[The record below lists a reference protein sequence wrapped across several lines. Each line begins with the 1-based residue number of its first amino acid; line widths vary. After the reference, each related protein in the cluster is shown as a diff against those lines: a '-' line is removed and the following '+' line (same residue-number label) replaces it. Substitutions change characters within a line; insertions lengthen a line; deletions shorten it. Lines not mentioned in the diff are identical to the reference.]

1 MCGIFTFLSNDNEI
15 NYKDIKKNAMKM
27 VHRGPDSTK
36 EFTLINDN
44 ITIFSL
50 FHRLSINGLSEKGNQ
65 PMSLSAHPEIT
76 LMCNGEIYNFK
87 ELAEKHG
94 FKLYTGSDCEII
106 LHLYIKYGIEECIKQ
121 LDGVFSFTITDLK
134 ERKFII
140 GHDPFG
146 IRSLYWHYSENKDDL
161 KLNIMVSSELKC
173 MNEIIDD
180 DFSKIQ
186 MYPPGSYSIYDI
198 ENDNLV
204 TKSYYNLNY
213 ENLHDDTSEIVKN
226 IKDKLQSAVNKRLL
240 SERKIGCLLSGGLD
254 SSIITF
260 LTAKILG
267 SENLRTFSIGLEGSE
282 DLIAAEKVAKYLKTE
297 HTSIIVSENELLG
310 AIEPTIKQ
318 IESYDI
324 TTVRASTPMYLLSKY
339 IKENTNITV
348 ILSGEGADEA
358 SGSYLY
364 FHNAP
369 SPEEFQKESIRLVKD
384 VQYFDVLRGDKT
396 TAGNSLEIRVPFFD
410 KNFMNYYMSI
420 NPEKK
425 MIHNGYE
432 KYLLRKAFENDLPHE
447 IVWRRKEGF
456 SDGVSSM
463 EKPWYSI
470 VREYIEKNNLV
481 NDNNYTYLKP
491 LDNESLWYRDIFEK
505 YYPRN
510 EKIVPYFWL
519 PKWTNE
525 LNPSGRLI
533 L

>member
-1 MCGIFTFLSNDNEI
+1 
-15 NYKDIKKNAMKM
+15 
-27 VHRGPDSTK
+27 
-36 EFTLINDN
+36 
-44 ITIFSL
+44 
-50 FHRLSINGLSEKGNQ
+50 
-65 PMSLSAHPEIT
+65 
-76 LMCNGEIYNFK
+76 
-87 ELAEKHG
+87 
-94 FKLYTGSDCEII
+94 
-106 LHLYIKYGIEECIKQ
+106 
-121 LDGVFSFTITDLK
+121 
-134 ERKFII
+134 
-140 GHDPFG
+140 
-146 IRSLYWHYSENKDDL
+146 
-161 KLNIMVSSELKC
+161 
-173 MNEIIDD
+173 
-180 DFSKIQ
+180 

-198 ENDNLV
+198 EKDNLV
-204 TKSYYNLNY
+204 TKSYYNLDY
-213 ENLHDDTSEIVKN
+213 KNLHNDTSEIVKN
-226 IKDKLQSAVNKRLL
+226 IKDKLHSAVNKRLL

-260 LTAKILG
+260 LTTKIIG

-297 HTSIIVSENELLG
+297 HTSIVVSENDLLN

-410 KNFMNYYMSI
+410 KNFMNYYMCI

-425 MIHNGYE
+425 MIKNGYE
-432 KYLLRKAFENDLPHE
+432 KYLLRKAFENDLPQE

-456 SDGVSSM
+456 SDGVSSL

-470 VREYIEKNNLV
+470 VKEYIDKNNLS

-491 LDNESLWYRDIFEK
+491 IDNESLWYRDIFEK

-519 PKWTNE
+519 PKWTDE

>member
-1 MCGIFTFLSNDNEI
+1 MCGIFAFLSHSNTTG
-15 NYKDIKKNAMKM
+15 YKDIKKNALKS
-27 VHRGPDSTK
+27 VNRGPESSR
-36 EFTLINDN
+36 EVTLITGDVS
-44 ITIFSL
+44 IFSL
-50 FHRLSINGLSEKGNQ
+50 FNRLSINGLSDKGNQ
-65 PMSLSAHPEIT
+65 PMTLAGYPEIT
-76 LMCNGEIYNFK
+76 LMCNGEIYNYK
-87 ELAEKHG
+87 ELAIEHN
-94 FKLYTGSDCEII
+94 FKLFSGSDCEII
-106 LHLYIKYGIEECIKQ
+106 LHLYIKYGIEECIKL
-121 LDGVFSFTITDLK
+121 LDGEFAFTIIDLK
-134 ERKFII
+134 SNAFII
-140 GHDPFG
+140 GRDPFG
-146 IRSLYWHYSENKDDL
+146 IRSLYWHYHEDVYYL
-161 KLNIMVSSELKC
+161 KYNIMVSSELKC
-173 MNEIIDD
+173 MNEIVND
-180 DFSKIQ
+180 DFSRIE

-198 ENDNLV
+198 KKDNLV

-213 ENLHDDTSEIVKN
+213 KNLHNDTSEIVKN
-226 IKDKLQSAVNKRLL
+226 IKDKLHSAVNKRLL

-260 LTAKILG
+260 LTTKIIG
-267 SENLRTFSIGLEGSE
+267 SGNLRTFSIGLEGSE

-297 HTSIIVSENELLG
+297 HTSIVVSENDLLN

-425 MIHNGYE
+425 MIKNGYE
-432 KYLLRKAFENDLPHE
+432 KYLLRKAFENDLPQE

-456 SDGVSSM
+456 SDGISSL

-470 VREYIEKNNLV
+470 VKEYIDKNNLS

-491 LDNESLWYRDIFEK
+491 IDNESLWYRDIFEK

-519 PKWTNE
+519 PKWTDE